1 MSHFKQLAGGC
12 QDELS
17 RGVRRALWAF
27 KLGAPLT
34 KVCDSDVLVSWG
46 GNQGGSWRLEA
57 TLMRSCCRLLC
68 SDAVWSSGHLCVRA
82 H

>member
-1 MSHFKQLAGGC
+1 MAHYKQLGGGC

-34 KVCDSDVLVSWG
+34 QVCDTDVMVRGWG
-46 GNQGGSWRLEA
+46 SPSCREGLCLRLDVA
-57 TLMRSCCRLLC
+57 
-68 SDAVWSSGHLCVRA
+68 A
-82 H
+82 

>member
-1 MSHFKQLAGGC
+1 MSHFQQLAGGC

-46 GNQGGSWRLEA
+46 QPGWQLAFRGRPYA
-57 TLMRSCCRLLC
+57 ILL
-68 SDAVWSSGHLCVRA
+68 
-82 H
+82 